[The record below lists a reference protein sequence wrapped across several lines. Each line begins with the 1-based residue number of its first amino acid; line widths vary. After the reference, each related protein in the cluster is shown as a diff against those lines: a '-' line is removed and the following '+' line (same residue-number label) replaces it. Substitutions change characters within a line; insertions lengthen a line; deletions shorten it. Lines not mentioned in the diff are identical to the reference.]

1 MFTGTIHDG
10 YTRNT
15 VIFYYQAVKTEI
27 IYFELFNYCKQHQS
41 ETFFFIA
48 IIVFTVERARKS
60 VRWFHFTTE
69 AHLGPIKK

>member
-41 ETFFFIA
+41 ETFFYCDHCFYSR
-48 IIVFTVERARKS
+48 TRS
-60 VRWFHFTTE
+60 
-69 AHLGPIKK
+69 KKR